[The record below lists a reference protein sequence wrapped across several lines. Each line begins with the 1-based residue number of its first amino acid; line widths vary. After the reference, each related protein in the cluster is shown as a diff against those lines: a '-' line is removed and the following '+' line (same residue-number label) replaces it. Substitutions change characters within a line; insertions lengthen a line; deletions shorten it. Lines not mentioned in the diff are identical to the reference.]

1 MKNDFEIKA
10 YIVNQEDI
18 QRKIS
23 GEYIALKEENS
34 YLCNFDEGFNL
45 GIIHIDKNSINKDEY
60 VLISIKHNIQTNFQ
74 SDLLVEIISNEYP
87 ERYFIP
93 INQYIIETFGY
104 NQSIVR
110 NENKY
115 SIDIND
121 IRNEITTILIEFSPN
136 YNDLELKFET
146 KDIIYN
152 ISNVTGFQKYRII
165 SSNNTIINFTIKN
178 TNKRKDANYILRYF
192 YTYKK
197 DENNYILDENFRLK
211 DESKDSEKI
220 SISLTFPN
228 IKVLKN
234 NSPLPI
240 DQNYNITFFV
250 YAYLFSKEELKEELV
265 NTSACINN
273 RNYLYK
279 AETIS
284 IYGYSNIYLFFQ
296 NILRQHNYK
305 YELQIRVN
313 VYISDSI
320 FNEEFLTYSLSLD
333 LTDIKEKIDK
343 TDDGVNIFI
352 WIIMGVIILNSIIIF
367 YFN

>member
-1 MKNDFEIKA
+1 M
-10 YIVNQEDI
+10 
-18 QRKIS
+18 
-23 GEYIALKEENS
+23 
-34 YLCNFDEGFNL
+34 
-45 GIIHIDKNSINKDEY
+45 
-60 VLISIKHNIQTNFQ
+60 
-74 SDLLVEIISNEYP
+74 
-87 ERYFIP
+87 P

-152 ISNVTGFQKYRII
+152 ISNVTGFQKHRII

-192 YTYKK
+192 YTYQK

-352 WIIMGVIILNSIIIF
+352 WIIMGVIIFIIVFLIVFFIFRKLRRDNNNLKQKILSIGFSSGIEKNILKNNETTKKDGDYDVTF
-367 YFN
+367 I